1 MQVKEAKD
9 FLVQQTA
16 EQAQRE
22 GVSLSELEK
31 RMLYFTEGEDAVE
44 DPIALNNEF
53 EAEYNT
59 AQYERKIAGLA
70 TRAYRRLKKEDID
83 RANLWDDAV
92 GELNKGDHYISLMLP
107 TWRRETMGWVVWK
120 TVQVSL
126 LFVVAGQLLIGFI
139 KHYDLTIFFKGGFGR
154 KGIPASGTFAQSIVL
169 VQWLLLANMITG
181 FMYAVVA
188 PLRIRESV
196 SELRRKIGRIFAHK

>member
-1 MQVKEAKD
+1 MRVNEAKD
-9 FLVQQTA
+9 FLVRQTA
-16 EQAQRE
+16 EQAERE
-22 GVSLSELEK
+22 GVPLSDLEK
-31 RMLYFTEGEDAVE
+31 RMMYFTESEDAVE
-44 DPIALNNEF
+44 DPIALNEEF
-53 EAEYNT
+53 EAECDT
-59 AQYERKIAGLA
+59 PEYEKKIAGLT
-70 TRAYRRLKKEDID
+70 TRAYKRLKKEDPD
-83 RANLWDDAV
+83 RASLWDDAV
-92 GELNKGDHYISLMLP
+92 RELDEGDHYISLMLP
-107 TWRRETMGWVVWK
+107 TWRRETVGWVVWK

-169 VQWLLLANMITG
+169 VQWLLLANMIAG